1 MGGSTGTLILAA
13 VIAVAFFFASPGVI
27 WTFPQNNLVKGI
39 SSPTPQQANKVN
51 VMIHAAVFGVIM
63 AFGLPIIQGTVGK
76 L

>member
-1 MGGSTGTLILAA
+1 MAGSTGTLILAA

-27 WTFPQNNLVKGI
+27 WTFPQNNLVKDKP
-39 SSPTPQQANKVN
+39 SATSQKANKVN
-51 VMIHAAVFGVIM
+51 VMIHAAVFGVVM